1 MHISAF
7 QLLTR
12 NEQITEIYKNG
23 VFIGKQKFR
32 YSHIKIYYQ
41 LYGFYIQLSYEIYR
55 KYIVELLICD
65 NVKFIEPMLP
75 AINIDEIL
83 KYITSQNTIK

>member
-12 NEQITEIYKNG
+12 NEQITEIYKKG

-32 YSHIKIYYQ
+32 HSHIKIYYQ
-41 LYGFYIQLSYEIYR
+41 LYGFYIQLRYEIYR

-83 KYITSQNTIK
+83 NYITSQNTIK